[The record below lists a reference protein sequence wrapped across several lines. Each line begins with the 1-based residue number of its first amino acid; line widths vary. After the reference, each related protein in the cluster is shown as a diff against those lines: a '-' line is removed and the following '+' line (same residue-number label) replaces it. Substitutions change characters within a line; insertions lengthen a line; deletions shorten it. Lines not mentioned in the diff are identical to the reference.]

1 MWGPRSRLERNVDR
15 CFGYF
20 DAREFRASIII
31 IISTFVSHC
40 DCKGPLCYIL
50 EVEVEDWGRCESIS
64 ARNLPSGF
72 PRAEMKKSGWKYSF
86 FWSVKKEIKM
96 ILLFDICK
104 FLINIL
110 QYQSNSTWRCTK
122 PQMSLPSSKL
132 SFCSLWSSGGD
143 SNCNCFK
150 IYKGKRTYRDIP
162 LLAG

>member
-96 ILLFDICK
+96 ILLFDICIYPISRIPGYW
-104 FLINIL
+104 INENYVIVKEL
-110 QYQSNSTWRCTK
+110 QLCLYNIIYCLHYLFPGYNLNNAQNVI
-122 PQMSLPSSKL
+122 SS
-132 SFCSLWSSGGD
+132 
-143 SNCNCFK
+143 
-150 IYKGKRTYRDIP
+150 
-162 LLAG
+162 